1 MTGDHHSQTAG
12 TATLL
17 VRAVDEILGTHNHVD
32 QKGGDGEGIQ
42 AWRYGEACPV
52 SGRRPER
59 ATGAYHRQQGCAAPE
74 RS

>member
-1 MTGDHHSQTAG
+1 MGGQPVGRQRDDCAQDHRTY
-12 TATLL
+12 
-17 VRAVDEILGTHNHVD
+17 HVD

-59 ATGAYHRQQGCAAPE
+59 ATRTYHRQQGCAAPE